1 MTKDRT
7 YSFLFIGNSYTYVN
21 ELWEVF
27 RKAAESAGY
36 SVTVDSVTC
45 GGYYLDF
52 LADPGDLYGAEVAK
66 KLDSQKYD
74 YVFVQEQSMC
84 PILDYARF
92 ERGAKALYEK
102 IKENGAQFVFYQTWG
117 RKTGSGD
124 LASLKLTNES
134 MTRALAEAYQKL
146 GAELNVP
153 VSPAVL
159 YSMKSIPRTRN

>member
-1 MTKDRT
+1 
-7 YSFLFIGNSYTYVN
+7 
-21 ELWEVF
+21 
-27 RKAAESAGY
+27 
-36 SVTVDSVTC
+36 
-45 GGYYLDF
+45 
-52 LADPGDLYGAEVAK
+52 
-66 KLDSQKYD
+66 
-74 YVFVQEQSMC
+74 MC

-153 VSPAVL
+153 VSPVGTVFYEIYTANPEIELYHEDMTHPSPVGTYLAALCHFTVVAGESPEKVTYRAGIDEAQAIVLKKAV
-159 YSMKSIPRTRN
+159 SDAIFRV